1 MTTVLIATILFHAL
15 TLLPKVNG
23 FDLHLRPLLSSH
35 RQAGR
40 KLVEMSASVGFIGLG
55 IMVSRSVVV
64 PCMSNGRAEL

>member
-1 MTTVLIATILFHAL
+1 MTTILIATAILFHGL
-15 TLLPKVNG
+15 TLSQKVNG
-23 FDLHLRPLLSSH
+23 FDSHLRPLLSSH

-64 PCMSNGRAEL
+64 SEPCVF